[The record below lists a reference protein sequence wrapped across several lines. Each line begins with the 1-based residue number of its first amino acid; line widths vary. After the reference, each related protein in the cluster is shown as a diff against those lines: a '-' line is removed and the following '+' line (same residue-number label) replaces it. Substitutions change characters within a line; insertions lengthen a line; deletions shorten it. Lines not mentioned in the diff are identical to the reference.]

1 MSGFILRRFLMALPT
16 LLLVGVAVFVLVRL
30 IPGDPAT
37 LMLGDAAD
45 VRALAALRERMGLDR
60 SVPEQFLFWAG
71 NILGGDFGSSI
82 VNGRPVLATILV
94 RFQISAQVVVVAVVL
109 ATLTAVPLGML
120 AAWRQNKL
128 SDLVLVSCA
137 TLLMSVPTFWLGMLL
152 LLLFGLHLGWLPI
165 VGYVTLGENLQAG
178 ALYLVLPILTLFMH
192 ETGVILRMARASTL
206 EVLNLD
212 YITHARSKGLPERTV
227 MWRHAFRASFG
238 PTWTLLGLI
247 MGNLLAGVAVIETV
261 FTIPGLGRLLVDSI
275 FARDYPVI
283 QGCLLFIAGIYVLVN
298 LVIDLMYPLFDPRV
312 TAQ

>member
-1 MSGFILRRFLMALPT
+1 MGGFILRRFMMALPT
-16 LLLVGVAVFVLVRL
+16 LILVSVAVFVLVRL

-37 LMLGDAAD
+37 LMLGEAAD
-45 VRALAALRERMGLDR
+45 AKSLALLRESMGLDR
-60 SVPEQFLFWAG
+60 SLPEQFLLWAG
-71 NILGGDFGSSI
+71 NILRGDFGHSI
-82 VNGRPVLATILV
+82 ANGQPVLPTILD
-94 RFQISAQVVVVAVVL
+94 RFQISAQIVVVAVFL
-109 ATLTAVPLGML
+109 ATLFAVPLGML
-120 AAWRQNKL
+120 AAWRQNRL

-137 TLLMSVPTFWLGMLL
+137 TLVMSMPTFWLGMLM
-152 LLLFGLHLGWLPI
+152 LLFFGLKLGWLPI
-165 VGYVTLGENLQAG
+165 VGYVTLSESFRGG
-178 ALYLVLPILTLFMH
+178 ALYLVLPILTLFLH
-192 ETGVILRMARASTL
+192 ETGVVLRMARASTL

-247 MGNLLAGVAVIETV
+247 LGNLLAGVAVIETV

-283 QGCLLFIAGIYVLVN
+283 QGCLLFIAGVYVLVN
-298 LVIDLMYPLFDPRV
+298 LLVDLMYPLFDPRV